1 MVESDWWTGLDWW
14 GGDTRLRLQ
23 DICKYDPNT
32 WLLNCADPDSNMRK
46 GLTWSKNRLHSLVKE
61 MNLR

>member
-46 GLTWSKNRLHSLVKE
+46 GLTWSKTDCIHL
-61 MNLR
+61 